1 MYLTL
6 CLYLLAKL
14 LTVCYI
20 RPYSSMIKHQQM
32 KLPLRTPGWGGR
44 RAGAGRPLKRGRKAM
59 PHRTRERFSARHPL
73 HITMRMKKHVWN
85 LRTARAFRT
94 ISRALAENA
103 NHLGCRIIDY
113 SVQRNHIHLIVEAK
127 DYEHLARAM
136 RGFAIRI
143 ARGLNQLM
151 GTKGR
156 VFAERYHMHVLQ
168 TPREVRHARAYVL
181 LNARKHA
188 AQGGVR
194 YPAHWLD
201 PYSSGRYF
209 DGWKVRVRSGDI
221 CQNKRHRTAGSQ
233 SHHSAIETRLE
244 AMGLNRSS

>member
-1 MYLTL
+1 
-6 CLYLLAKL
+6 
-14 LTVCYI
+14 
-20 RPYSSMIKHQQM
+20 
-32 KLPLRTPGWGGR
+32 
-44 RAGAGRPLKRGRKAM
+44 M
-59 PHRTRERFSARHPL
+59 PHRCRQRFAQRHPV
-73 HITMRMKKHVWN
+73 HITMRMEAHVWN
-85 LRTARAFRT
+85 LRTARSFRIIT
-94 ISRALAENA
+94 YALAASA
-103 NHLGCRIIDY
+103 NHLECRIIDY

-181 LNARKHA
+181 QNARKHA

-194 YPAHWLD
+194 YPSYSARSLCVWTVFRWLE
-201 PYSSGRYF
+201 STSQI
-209 DGWKVRVRSGDI
+209 SDI
-221 CQNKRHRTAGSQ
+221 CQNKRHRPTGSQ
-233 SHHSAIETRLE
+233 GHHLAIEARLE

>member
-1 MYLTL
+1 M
-6 CLYLLAKL
+6 K
-14 LTVCYI
+14 
-20 RPYSSMIKHQQM
+20 REQQLS
-32 KLPLRTPGWGGR
+32 LPLQSRGRRGR
-44 RAGAGRPLKRGRKAM
+44 RAGAGRKPKPGRRPM
-59 PHRTRERFSARHPL
+59 PHRCRQRFSTRHPV
-73 HITMRMKKHVWN
+73 HITMRMEAHVWN

-143 ARGLNQLM
+143 ARGLNKLM

-168 TPREVRHARAYVL
+168 TPREVRHARAYASK
-181 LNARKHA
+181 NARKHA

-194 YPAHWLD
+194 YPAHWLA
-201 PYSSGRYF
+201 PYSS
-209 DGWKVRVRSGDI
+209 
-221 CQNKRHRTAGSQ
+221 
-233 SHHSAIETRLE
+233 
-244 AMGLNRSS
+244 